1 MGVNL
6 SNYGNAL
13 HNCRITSN
21 SRVSSKGALVWVLGP
36 LGQELKWHLPNPMF
50 LALLCDWFWGS
61 FIHKKYESLQIED
74 SLQLKITS
82 TWRSCIQWYT
92 FVGVGPLGQE
102 HKWYLPNPM
111 FWGFALCL
119 ICFLDWFWGPFIH
132 TKKMKAS
139 KLNIPSNYR
148 LHPLEEVASNGTLL
162 WVLGP
167 LGQDLKGYLP
177 NKSSS
182 ALLYDW
188 FVCSIDFEVL
198 SFTKRNESLQIEGS
212 IQLEITSNGTL
223 LWVLGPLGQD
233 LKWYPPNQSSLALL
247 YDWFYFLHPTLGA
260 KMV

>member
-1 MGVNL
+1 LEALKSLSLIQKGPLWIPLVQPLGPLQGSWDNQMGVNL

-50 LALLCDWFWGS
+50 LALLCDWFWGT

-74 SLQLKITS
+74 SIQLKITS

-111 FWGFALCL
+111 FLGFALCL

-132 TKKMKAS
+132 TKKK
-139 KLNIPSNYR
+139 
-148 LHPLEEVASNGTLL
+148 E
-162 WVLGP
+162 
-167 LGQDLKGYLP
+167 
-177 NKSSS
+177 
-182 ALLYDW
+182 
-188 FVCSIDFEVL
+188 SI
-198 SFTKRNESLQIEGS
+198 QIEHS
-212 IQLEITSNGTL
+212 IQLKITSTWRSCIQWLTFVG
-223 LWVLGPLGQD
+223 VGAPRSRPQ
-233 LKWYPPNQSSLALL
+233 KV
-247 YDWFYFLHPTLGA
+247 PT
-260 KMV
+260 